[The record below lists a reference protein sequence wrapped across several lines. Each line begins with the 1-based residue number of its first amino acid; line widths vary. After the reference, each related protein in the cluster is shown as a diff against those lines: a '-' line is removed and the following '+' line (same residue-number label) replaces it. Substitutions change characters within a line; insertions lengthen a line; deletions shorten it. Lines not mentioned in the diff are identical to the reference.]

1 MLTLPGT
8 HQTCTWHSTG
18 WQWPTPVSTPSSTTG
33 WIKGILF
40 PHILLSLDERYQ
52 TVHIAGNGFGSAVV
66 WVFSN
71 LIRRCGLQSPFN
83 HQFCLTCM
91 SRTSFG
97 KYIDSYHWVK
107 KWKRQIA
114 VRFINLIANKK
125 KLVIELS
132 YWSDFATTSTK
143 PFVAPRPCQASASVS
158 SLEAPTLGEGHISFN
173 MSRCLTTQI
182 EF

>member
-40 PHILLSLDERYQ
+40 IFSLSTPSYTTGWKVSNCSYCWLVLVLLL
-52 TVHIAGNGFGSAVV
+52 FG
-66 WVFSN
+66 VFSN

-125 KLVIELS
+125 EKLSCTYNCPTDQISRLLQPSPLLLLALVKRRHQ
-132 YWSDFATTSTK
+132 W
-143 PFVAPRPCQASASVS
+143 APWKH
-158 SLEAPTLGEGHISFN
+158 LH
-173 MSRCLTTQI
+173 
-182 EF
+182 

>member
-40 PHILLSLDERYQ
+40 ILSLSIPSY
-52 TVHIAGNGFGSAVV
+52 TTGWKVSNCSYCWLVLVLLLFG
-66 WVFSN
+66 VFSN

-114 VRFINLIANKK
+114 VWFINLIANKK
-125 KLVIELS
+125 EKLSCITVLLIRFRDYFNQALCCSSPLSSVGISELLG
-132 YWSDFATTSTK
+132 STYIRRRSH
-143 PFVAPRPCQASASVS
+143 F
-158 SLEAPTLGEGHISFN
+158 L
-173 MSRCLTTQI
+173 
-182 EF
+182 